1 MLWMH
6 ITEVAKSMTST
17 AQNQTVPENKHIIQF
32 TKVQLLQY
40 SLHRIEKNLKMEPL
54 VNRAYSQKAISNSL
68 IKSSR

>member
-17 AQNQTVPENKHIIQF
+17 AQDQTVPENERIIQF

-40 SLHRIEKNLKMEPL
+40 SLHRIEKNLKMEPP
-54 VNRAYSQKAISNSL
+54 VIRAFSQKAISNSL
-68 IKSSR
+68 SESSW